1 MAFGAQPGQLRRF
14 GAVCLLAAAACTAS
28 REESGDEPPTND
40 PPPSSMS
47 TFITTDR
54 ESYRVRRTAE
64 AIEIDIVTTFTNHT
78 SDTVRLHPCGPQSQ
92 PAFMLEKW
100 VDGAWTPA
108 YNQAC
113 PAILMLDPPRV
124 APHAQRTDTARVR
137 AMLAPNAMPRFEAE
151 PIAGSYRVVYVQA
164 YRSWSPNEG
173 PGELLPLEQRVSNT
187 FRIDE

>member
-1 MAFGAQPGQLRRF
+1 MLFAMQSRQLRRL
-14 GAVCLLAAAACTAS
+14 GAVCLLASAACTAS
-28 REESGDEPPTND
+28 REDSSAESQAND
-40 PPPSSMS
+40 TPPSPASPL
-47 TFITTDR
+47 ITTDR

-64 AIEIDIVTTFTNHT
+64 AIEVDIVTTFTNHT

-100 VDGAWTPA
+100 VNGAWTPA

-151 PIAGSYRVVYVQA
+151 PIAGSYRVVYTQA
-164 YRSWSPNEG
+164 YRSWLPDGG

-187 FRIDE
+187 FRIEE